1 VDVLPVS
8 AHDEE
13 EADMRFRRRAL
24 PLREYWKAAGIPAP
38 ADLSAEDAA
47 DGALADAVIT
57 ALAAG
62 DRQPLEGVAD
72 LLERQL
78 AAADVDGLRPL
89 VNLIETLQNATSWT
103 GLGGAAAVVPLLG
116 PYAAHA
122 WEVVD
127 ERWARVSAAVPPQEQ
142 DFDLVVDRRLRWILI
157 SSHRQVAPGLYTSV
171 ADVLRYEK
179 GTDG

>member
-1 VDVLPVS
+1 
-8 AHDEE
+8 
-13 EADMRFRRRAL
+13 MRFRRRAL
-24 PLREYWKAAGIPAP
+24 PLREYWKAAGIRPP

-47 DGALADAVIT
+47 DGALADALIT

-62 DRQPLEGVAD
+62 DSRPLARVAD

-78 AAADVDGLRPL
+78 AAADVDGLRRL
-89 VNLIETLQNATSWT
+89 VHLIETLQNATSWT
-103 GLGGAAAVVPLLG
+103 GLVGAEAVVSLLG

-122 WEVVD
+122 WEVAD
-127 ERWARVSAAVPPQEQ
+127 ELWARVSAAVPPQEK
-142 DFDLVVDRRLRWILI
+142 DFDVVVNRKLRWILI

-179 GTDG
+179 GAYG